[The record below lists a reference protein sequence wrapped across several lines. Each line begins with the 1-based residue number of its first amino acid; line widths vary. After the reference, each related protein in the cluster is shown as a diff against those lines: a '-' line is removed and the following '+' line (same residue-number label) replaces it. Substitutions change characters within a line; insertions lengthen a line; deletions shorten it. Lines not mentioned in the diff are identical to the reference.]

1 MLTDFEPAST
11 AARTLERALGAI
23 RPSVRAEKPYVVGGV
38 AEPEVKLNQN
48 ESPYDLPGPAK
59 RALFEAFMAV
69 PFNRYPAEQPF
80 ARREALAA
88 RHGIDP
94 ACVIVGNGSNELTYT
109 IGLCLISPGTP
120 VVLPRPMFSLYE
132 KVVALHGGR
141 LVPVAPKADYGFDVD
156 ALEAAIRREQPAYAV
171 VTTPNNPTGR
181 AVAFA
186 DVVRLAEASEGFLV
200 VDEAY
205 AEFMPDVPSATTL
218 LESHPNVI
226 VLRTFSKAFGLAGL
240 RVGYLVMHPA
250 VAEEFMKARLPFV
263 VDPLSERVAL
273 ALLNEPGLLV
283 ETNADLRAR
292 TQALYA
298 EVAARPGVEVVPSEA
313 NFFLFRTAMGGK
325 PLQDGLAAHGISVRS
340 MGGYPELPR
349 FVRVSAGTGA
359 ENRRFLTALDAVI
372 ADAAPV

>member
-23 RPSVRAEKPYVVGGV
+23 RLSVRAEKPYVVGGV

-80 ARREALAA
+80 ALREALAA
-88 RHGIDP
+88 RHGVDP

-156 ALEAAIRREQPAYAV
+156 ALEAAIRRERPAYAV

-186 DVVRLAEASEGFLV
+186 DVVRLAEAHYSESRV
-200 VDEAY
+200 SHEPCCHAHHDEA
-205 AEFMPDVPSATTL
+205 A
-218 LESHPNVI
+218 
-226 VLRTFSKAFGLAGL
+226 LRPHHQHHVGGGQLWQRRAVQLRCCQGWGGRHDAGIGQRAGLAQHHRQL
-240 RVGYLVMHPA
+240 HR
-250 VAEEFMKARLPFV
+250 
-263 VDPLSERVAL
+263 
-273 ALLNEPGLLV
+273 
-283 ETNADLRAR
+283 
-292 TQALYA
+292 
-298 EVAARPGVEVVPSEA
+298 
-313 NFFLFRTAMGGK
+313 
-325 PLQDGLAAHGISVRS
+325 
-340 MGGYPELPR
+340 PR
-349 FVRVSAGTGA
+349 FY
-359 ENRRFLTALDAVI
+359 
-372 ADAAPV
+372 